1 MTSKD
6 LQDQLTKFLTD
17 AHSIEQQ
24 ALAQLKTAPKLASDP
39 QIAAAFAEHLT
50 ETEGHELL
58 VRERLSERSA
68 SPSVVKDL
76 LGTLTGKGFVAFART
91 QPDTTGK
98 LVAHA
103 FSYEHMEMAAY
114 ELLWGVA
121 ERAGDNH
128 TSEIARRIA
137 AEEATMAIRLS
148 GSFELA
154 AEAAL
159 RELRPSD
166 LGEQLNHYLA
176 DAHAIEVQAMKLLEK
191 GTALAGTHELAS
203 AYAEHLSQ
211 TSEHER
217 LVRERLEARGD
228 APSRIKDAA
237 LRIGALNWSAFFQ
250 AQPDTPAKLAG
261 FAYAF
266 EHLEVAGYELLKRVA
281 RRAGDP
287 ETEQLAERIIAE
299 ERGAAERIHS
309 LFDQALDAS
318 LAELGVPAGS

>member
-1 MTSKD
+1 
-6 LQDQLTKFLTD
+6 LTKFLTD

-24 ALAQLKTAPKLASDP
+24 ALAQMKTAPTLASDP
-39 QIAAAFAEHLT
+39 QIASAFSEHLT
-50 ETEGHELL
+50 ETEGHERL
-58 VRERLSERSA
+58 VRARLADRHA

-76 LGTLTGKGFVAFART
+76 LGSLTGKGFVAFART

-114 ELLWGVA
+114 ELLTGVA
-121 ERAGDNH
+121 ERAGDH
-128 TSEIARRIA
+128 QTADVARRIA

-148 GSFELA
+148 GFFELA

-159 RELRPSD
+159 REIGPTD
-166 LGEQLNHYLA
+166 LQEQLNRYLA
-176 DAHAIEVQAMKLLEK
+176 DAHALEVQAMKLLEK
-191 GTALAGTHELAS
+191 STSLAGTQELSS
-203 AYAEHLSQ
+203 AYEEHLAQ
-211 TSEHER
+211 TREHER

-237 LRIGALNWSAFFQ
+237 LRVGALNWGAFFR

-266 EHLEVAGYELLKRVA
+266 EHLEVAGYELLERVA
-281 RRAGDP
+281 LRAGDR
-287 ETEQLAERIIAE
+287 ETALLAERIVAE
-299 ERGAAERIHS
+299 ERDAAERVHS

-318 LAELGVPAGS
+318 LPDRGLAPMRTGTAGD